1 MADTRSG
8 GPMAAVKE
16 SVAGNPA
23 VDRLKE
29 EAVSFAAA
37 QAQRLLVATGKRLGE
52 ATTRLTDVAEG
63 RSDSLIGP
71 VIKDTLKGAVKDTAK
86 NSVKGAFK
94 KLGGGRKGGGG
105 KGKFVTISEDVDVG
119 VPVREAYNQ
128 WTQFQEFS
136 TFAKGV
142 QGVESTDDTESNWRA
157 KVFWSTRSWKAH
169 TTEQLPDE
177 RISWTSEGAKGT
189 LKGVVTFHELA
200 ANLTRVLLVIEYC
213 PKGLFEKTGNI
224 WRAQGRRARLDLK
237 NYRRFVMMRGE
248 ATGEWRGEIR
258 DGEVVVSHDE
268 AVEREEEDREERDT
282 ESAAGAGKPSED
294 AYEEESGDT
303 GDSDGSGDS
312 DASGDSRDEEPA
324 DAYEDEEAE
333 DADEAADADETDA
346 ADAYE
351 DEDADAE
358 DAEAD
363 EPEDAYEDE
372 DADEEDAADAYD
384 EEPADGEAADDEPVD
399 EEEEPADEE
408 DAEYEREP
416 EPAR

>member
-1 MADTRSG
+1 MAESKSG
-8 GPMAAVKE
+8 GPVAAVKE

-86 NSVKGAFK
+86 NTVKGAVG
-94 KLGGGRKGGGG
+94 KLTGKRKGGGG

-119 VPVREAYNQ
+119 VPLREAYNQ

-142 QGVESTDDTESNWRA
+142 QGVESADDTDSNWRA
-157 KVFWSTRSWKAH
+157 KIFWSTRSWKAH
-169 TTEQLPDE
+169 TTEQIPDE
-177 RISWTSEGAKGT
+177 RIAWTSEGAKGT

-200 ANLTRVLLVIEYC
+200 ESLTRVLLVIEYY

-237 NYRRFVMMRGE
+237 NFRRFVMMRGE

-258 DGEVVVSHDE
+258 DGEVVVGHDE
-268 AVEREEEDREERDT
+268 AVEREEQDREERDT
-282 ESAAGAGKPSED
+282 EGADKPAED
-294 AYEEESGDT
+294 AYEEESGDDR
-303 GDSDGSGDS
+303 DSGGS
-312 DASGDSRDEEPA
+312 
-324 DAYEDEEAE
+324 EDE
-333 DADEAADADETDA
+333 
-346 ADAYE
+346 
-351 DEDADAE
+351 
-358 DAEAD
+358 

-372 DADEEDAADAYD
+372 DAEAEGEGEEDADAAYEDEEEEEGAEGEPEDSYD
-384 EEPADGEAADDEPVD
+384 EEEDDAED
-399 EEEEPADEE
+399 AYEEEPADEE
-408 DAEYEREP
+408 EDEREP

>member
-1 MADTRSG
+1 MADTKSG
-8 GPMAAVKE
+8 GPMAAVKDT
-16 SVAGNPA
+16 VAGNPA

-37 QAQRLLVATGKRLGE
+37 QAQRLLVSTGKRLGE

-86 NSVKGAFK
+86 NSVKGAVK
-94 KLGGGRKGGGG
+94 KLTGGRKGGGG

-142 QGVESTDDTESNWRA
+142 QGVESADDTDSNWRA
-157 KVFWSTRSWKAH
+157 KIFWSSRSWKAH
-169 TTEQLPDE
+169 TTEQIPDE

-200 ANLTRVLLVIEYC
+200 AGLTRVLLVIEYY

-237 NYRRFVMMRGE
+237 NFRRFVMMRGE

-258 DGEVVVSHDE
+258 DGEVVVGHDE
-268 AVEREEEDREERDT
+268 AVEREEQERDEHGT
-282 ESAAGAGKPSED
+282 EQAAEGAGKPSED
-294 AYEEESGDT
+294 AYEEET
-303 GDSDGSGDS
+303 GDS
-312 DASGDSRDEEPA
+312 AEEP
-324 DAYEDEEAE
+324 DA
-333 DADEAADADETDA
+333 
-346 ADAYE
+346 
-351 DEDADAE
+351 
-358 DAEAD
+358 
-363 EPEDAYEDE
+363 EDAYEDE
-372 DADEEDAADAYD
+372 DAEESGEPEDEGEDDAEGAYEDDEAEDEPEDAYDDEAGPEEEDAADEYD
-384 EEPADGEAADDEPVD
+384 EEPEAEDED
-399 EEEEPADEE
+399 A
-408 DAEYEREP
+408 DAEYSEEDEREP

>member
-1 MADTRSG
+1 MAESKSG
-8 GPMAAVKE
+8 GPVAAVKE

-86 NSVKGAFK
+86 NTVKGAVG
-94 KLGGGRKGGGG
+94 KLTGKRKGGGG

-119 VPVREAYNQ
+119 VPLREAYNQ

-142 QGVESTDDTESNWRA
+142 QGVESADDTDSNWRA
-157 KVFWSTRSWKAH
+157 KIFWSTRSWKAH
-169 TTEQLPDE
+169 TTEQIPDE
-177 RISWTSEGAKGT
+177 RIAWTSEGAKGT

-200 ANLTRVLLVIEYC
+200 ESLTRVLLVIEYY

-237 NYRRFVMMRGE
+237 NFRRFVMMRGE

-258 DGEVVVSHDE
+258 DGEVVVGHDE
-268 AVEREEEDREERDT
+268 AVEREEQDREERDT
-282 ESAAGAGKPSED
+282 EGADKPAED
-294 AYEEESGDT
+294 AYEEESGDDR
-303 GDSDGSGDS
+303 DSGGS
-312 DASGDSRDEEPA
+312 
-324 DAYEDEEAE
+324 EDE
-333 DADEAADADETDA
+333 
-346 ADAYE
+346 
-351 DEDADAE
+351 
-358 DAEAD
+358 

-372 DADEEDAADAYD
+372 DAEGEEDADAAYEDEEEEGAEGEPEDSYD
-384 EEPADGEAADDEPVD
+384 EEEDDAED
-399 EEEEPADEE
+399 TYEEEPADEE
-408 DAEYEREP
+408 EDEREP

>member
-1 MADTRSG
+1 MADTKSG
-8 GPMAAVKE
+8 GPMATVKDT
-16 SVAGNPA
+16 VAGNPA

-37 QAQRLLVATGKRLGE
+37 QAQRLLVSTGKRLGE

-94 KLGGGRKGGGG
+94 KLTGGRKGGGG

-142 QGVESTDDTESNWRA
+142 QGVESADDTDSNWRA
-157 KVFWSTRSWKAH
+157 KIFWSTRSWKAH

-200 ANLTRVLLVIEYC
+200 AGLTRVLLVIEYY

-237 NYRRFVMMRGE
+237 NFRRFVMMRGE

-258 DGEVVVSHDE
+258 DGEVVVGHDE
-268 AVEREEEDREERDT
+268 AVEREEQERDEQGEDQDRAEQDT
-282 ESAAGAGKPSED
+282 EGEGKPSED
-294 AYEEESGDT
+294 AYEEESGD
-303 GDSDGSGDS
+303 
-312 DASGDSRDEEPA
+312 DEEP
-324 DAYEDEEAE
+324 DAE
-333 DADEAADADETDA
+333 DAYDEDAGEPEA
-346 ADAYE
+346 E
-351 DEDADAE
+351 DEDADTEAAAE
-358 DAEAD
+358 DEDDATDEYEDDAD
-363 EPEDAYEDE
+363 EPEDAYD
-372 DADEEDAADAYD
+372 DEDAADEYD
-384 EEPADGEAADDEPVD
+384 EEPADA
-399 EEEEPADEE
+399 E
-408 DAEYEREP
+408 DAEDTEDEREP

>member
-1 MADTRSG
+1 MAESKSG
-8 GPMAAVKE
+8 GPVAAVKE

-86 NSVKGAFK
+86 NTVKGAVG
-94 KLGGGRKGGGG
+94 KLTGKRKGGGG

-119 VPVREAYNQ
+119 VPLREAYNQ

-142 QGVESTDDTESNWRA
+142 QGVESADDTDSNWRA
-157 KVFWSTRSWKAH
+157 KIFWSTRSWKAH
-169 TTEQLPDE
+169 TTEQIPDE
-177 RISWTSEGAKGT
+177 RIAWTSEGAKGT

-200 ANLTRVLLVIEYC
+200 ESLTRVLLVIEYY

-237 NYRRFVMMRGE
+237 NFRRFVMMRGE

-258 DGEVVVSHDE
+258 DGEVVVGHDE
-268 AVEREEEDREERDT
+268 AVEREEQDREERDT
-282 ESAAGAGKPSED
+282 EGADKPAED
-294 AYEEESGDT
+294 AYEEESGDDR
-303 GDSDGSGDS
+303 DSGGS
-312 DASGDSRDEEPA
+312 
-324 DAYEDEEAE
+324 EDE
-333 DADEAADADETDA
+333 
-346 ADAYE
+346 
-351 DEDADAE
+351 
-358 DAEAD
+358 

-372 DADEEDAADAYD
+372 DAEGEGEEDADADAAYEDEEEEEGAEGEPEDSYD
-384 EEPADGEAADDEPVD
+384 EEEDDAED
-399 EEEEPADEE
+399 AYEEEPADEE
-408 DAEYEREP
+408 EDEREP

>member
-1 MADTRSG
+1 MADTKSG
-8 GPMAAVKE
+8 GPMAAVKDT
-16 SVAGNPA
+16 VAGNPA

-37 QAQRLLVATGKRLGE
+37 QAQRLLVSTGKRLGE

-94 KLGGGRKGGGG
+94 KLTGGRKGGGG

-142 QGVESTDDTESNWRA
+142 QGVESADDTESNWRA
-157 KVFWSTRSWKAH
+157 KIFWSTRSWKAH

-200 ANLTRVLLVIEYC
+200 ANLTRVLLVIEYY

-237 NYRRFVMMRGE
+237 NFRRFVMMRGE

-258 DGEVVVSHDE
+258 DGEVVVGHDE
-268 AVEREEEDREERDT
+268 AVEREEQEHDEQDTEQGAERDT
-282 ESAAGAGKPSED
+282 EGAGKPSED
-294 AYEEESGDT
+294 AYEEET
-303 GDSDGSGDS
+303 GDSG
-312 DASGDSRDEEPA
+312 EEP
-324 DAYEDEEAE
+324 DA
-333 DADEAADADETDA
+333 
-346 ADAYE
+346 
-351 DEDADAE
+351 
-358 DAEAD
+358 
-363 EPEDAYEDE
+363 EDAYEDE
-372 DADEEDAADAYD
+372 DAEDSGEPEDEGEDDAEGAYEDDDAEDDAEDEPEDAYDDEAGAEEEDAADEYD
-384 EEPADGEAADDEPVD
+384 EEPEAEDA
-399 EEEEPADEE
+399 
-408 DAEYEREP
+408 DAEYSEEDEREP

>member
-1 MADTRSG
+1 MAESRSG
-8 GPMAAVKE
+8 GPVAAVKE

-63 RSDSLIGP
+63 RSESLIGP

-86 NSVKGAFK
+86 NTVKGAVG
-94 KLGGGRKGGGG
+94 KLTGKRKGGGG

-119 VPVREAYNQ
+119 VPLREAYNQ

-142 QGVESTDDTESNWRA
+142 QGVESTDDTDSNWRA
-157 KVFWSTRSWKAH
+157 KIFWSARSWKAH
-169 TTEQLPDE
+169 TTEQIPDE
-177 RISWTSEGAKGT
+177 RIAWTSEGAKGT

-200 ANLTRVLLVIEYC
+200 ESLTRVLLVIEYH

-237 NYRRFVMMRGE
+237 NFRRFVMMRGE

-258 DGEVVVSHDE
+258 DGEVVVGHDE
-268 AVEREEEDREERDT
+268 AVEREERDRDEERDT
-282 ESAAGAGKPSED
+282 EGADKASED
-294 AYEEESGDT
+294 AYEEESGDAR
-303 GDSDGSGDS
+303 GSGGS
-312 DASGDSRDEEPA
+312 EDEEP
-324 DAYEDEEAE
+324 EA
-333 DADEAADADETDA
+333 
-346 ADAYE
+346 
-351 DEDADAE
+351 
-358 DAEAD
+358 
-363 EPEDAYEDE
+363 EDAYEDE
-372 DADEEDAADAYD
+372 DEDTGAEGEEDADAAYEDAEEDAEDEVAPDDSYD
-384 EEPADGEAADDEPVD
+384 EEEEDAEDTY
-399 EEEEPADEE
+399 EEEPADEE
-408 DAEYEREP
+408 EDEREP
-416 EPAR
+416 EPVR

>member
-1 MADTRSG
+1 MAESKSG
-8 GPMAAVKE
+8 GPVAAVKE

-86 NSVKGAFK
+86 NTVKGAVG
-94 KLGGGRKGGGG
+94 KLTGKRKGGGG

-119 VPVREAYNQ
+119 VPLREAYNQ

-142 QGVESTDDTESNWRA
+142 QGVESADDTDSNWRA
-157 KVFWSTRSWKAH
+157 KIFWSTRSWKAH
-169 TTEQLPDE
+169 TTEQIPDE
-177 RISWTSEGAKGT
+177 RIAWTSEGAKGT

-200 ANLTRVLLVIEYC
+200 ESLTRVLLVIEYY

-237 NYRRFVMMRGE
+237 NFRRFVMMRGE

-258 DGEVVVSHDE
+258 DGEVVVGHDE
-268 AVEREEEDREERDT
+268 AVEREEQDREERDT
-282 ESAAGAGKPSED
+282 EGADKPAED
-294 AYEEESGDT
+294 AYEEESGDDR
-303 GDSDGSGDS
+303 DSGGS
-312 DASGDSRDEEPA
+312 
-324 DAYEDEEAE
+324 EDE
-333 DADEAADADETDA
+333 
-346 ADAYE
+346 
-351 DEDADAE
+351 
-358 DAEAD
+358 

-372 DADEEDAADAYD
+372 DAEGEGEEDADAAYEDEEEEEGAEGEPEDEPEDSYD
-384 EEPADGEAADDEPVD
+384 EEEDDAED
-399 EEEEPADEE
+399 TYEEEPADEE
-408 DAEYEREP
+408 EDEREP

>member
-1 MADTRSG
+1 MAESKSG
-8 GPMAAVKE
+8 GPVAAVKE

-63 RSDSLIGP
+63 RSESLIGP

-86 NSVKGAFK
+86 NTVKGAVG
-94 KLGGGRKGGGG
+94 KLTGKRKGGGG

-119 VPVREAYNQ
+119 VPLREAYNQ

-142 QGVESTDDTESNWRA
+142 QGVESADDTDSNWRA
-157 KVFWSTRSWKAH
+157 KIFWSTRSWKAH
-169 TTEQLPDE
+169 TTEQIPDE
-177 RISWTSEGAKGT
+177 RIAWTSEGAKGT

-200 ANLTRVLLVIEYC
+200 ESLTRVLLVIEYY

-237 NYRRFVMMRGE
+237 NFRRFVMMRGE

-258 DGEVVVSHDE
+258 DGEVVVGHDE
-268 AVEREEEDREERDT
+268 AVEREEQEREERDT
-282 ESAAGAGKPSED
+282 EGADKPAED
-294 AYEEESGDT
+294 AYEEESGDDR
-303 GDSDGSGDS
+303 DSGGS
-312 DASGDSRDEEPA
+312 
-324 DAYEDEEAE
+324 EDE
-333 DADEAADADETDA
+333 
-346 ADAYE
+346 
-351 DEDADAE
+351 
-358 DAEAD
+358 

-372 DADEEDAADAYD
+372 DAEGEEDADAAYEDEEEEGAEGEPEDAPEDSYD
-384 EEPADGEAADDEPVD
+384 EEEDDAED
-399 EEEEPADEE
+399 TYEEEPADEE
-408 DAEYEREP
+408 EDEREP

>member
-1 MADTRSG
+1 MAESKSG
-8 GPMAAVKE
+8 GPVAAVKE

-86 NSVKGAFK
+86 NTVKGAVG
-94 KLGGGRKGGGG
+94 KLTGKRKGGGG

-119 VPVREAYNQ
+119 VPLREAYNQ

-142 QGVESTDDTESNWRA
+142 QGVESTDDTDSNWRA
-157 KVFWSTRSWKAH
+157 KIFWSTRSWKAH
-169 TTEQLPDE
+169 TTEQIPDE
-177 RISWTSEGAKGT
+177 RIAWTSEGAKGT

-200 ANLTRVLLVIEYC
+200 ESLTRVLLVIEYH

-237 NYRRFVMMRGE
+237 NFRRFVMMRGE

-258 DGEVVVSHDE
+258 DGEVVTGHDE
-268 AVEREEEDREERDT
+268 AVEREEQDREERDT
-282 ESAAGAGKPSED
+282 EGAGKPSED
-294 AYEEESGDT
+294 AYEEESGDAR
-303 GDSDGSGDS
+303 DSGESE
-312 DASGDSRDEEPA
+312 DEEP
-324 DAYEDEEAE
+324 EA
-333 DADEAADADETDA
+333 
-346 ADAYE
+346 
-351 DEDADAE
+351 
-358 DAEAD
+358 
-363 EPEDAYEDE
+363 EDAYEDE
-372 DADEEDAADAYD
+372 DAEGEGEEDADAAYEDEEEAEGAEDEPEDAYD
-384 EEPADGEAADDEPVD
+384 EDEEED
-399 EEEEPADEE
+399 AEDTYEEEPADEE
-408 DAEYEREP
+408 EDEREP

>member
-1 MADTRSG
+1 MAESKSG
-8 GPMAAVKE
+8 GPVAAVKE

-86 NSVKGAFK
+86 NTVKGAVG
-94 KLGGGRKGGGG
+94 KLTGKRKGGGG

-119 VPVREAYNQ
+119 VPLREAYNQ

-142 QGVESTDDTESNWRA
+142 QGVESADDTDSNWRA
-157 KVFWSTRSWKAH
+157 KIFWSTRSWKAH
-169 TTEQLPDE
+169 TTEQIPDE
-177 RISWTSEGAKGT
+177 RIAWTSEGAKGT

-200 ANLTRVLLVIEYC
+200 ESLTRVLLVIEYY

-237 NYRRFVMMRGE
+237 NFRRFVMMRGE

-258 DGEVVVSHDE
+258 DGEVVVGHDE
-268 AVEREEEDREERDT
+268 AVEREEQDREERDT
-282 ESAAGAGKPSED
+282 EGADKPAED
-294 AYEEESGDT
+294 AYEEESGDDR
-303 GDSDGSGDS
+303 DSGGS
-312 DASGDSRDEEPA
+312 
-324 DAYEDEEAE
+324 EDE
-333 DADEAADADETDA
+333 
-346 ADAYE
+346 
-351 DEDADAE
+351 
-358 DAEAD
+358 

-372 DADEEDAADAYD
+372 DAEGEGEAEGEEDADAAYEDEEEEEGAEDEPEDSYD
-384 EEPADGEAADDEPVD
+384 EEEDDAED
-399 EEEEPADEE
+399 AYEEEPADEE
-408 DAEYEREP
+408 EDEREP

>member
-1 MADTRSG
+1 MAESKSG
-8 GPMAAVKE
+8 GPVAAVKE
-16 SVAGNPA
+16 SVAGTPA

-86 NSVKGAFK
+86 GAVG
-94 KLGGGRKGGGG
+94 KLTGKRKGGGG

-119 VPVREAYNQ
+119 VPLREAYNQ

-142 QGVESTDDTESNWRA
+142 QGVESADDTDSNWRA
-157 KVFWSTRSWKAH
+157 KIFWSTRSWKAH
-169 TTEQLPDE
+169 TTEQIPDE
-177 RISWTSEGAKGT
+177 RIAWTSEGAKGT

-200 ANLTRVLLVIEYC
+200 ESLTRVLLVIEYY

-237 NYRRFVMMRGE
+237 NFRRFVMMRGE

-258 DGEVVVSHDE
+258 DGEVVVGHDE
-268 AVEREEEDREERDT
+268 AVEREEQDREERDT
-282 ESAAGAGKPSED
+282 EGADKPAED
-294 AYEEESGDT
+294 AYEEESGDDR
-303 GDSDGSGDS
+303 DSGGS
-312 DASGDSRDEEPA
+312 
-324 DAYEDEEAE
+324 EDE
-333 DADEAADADETDA
+333 
-346 ADAYE
+346 
-351 DEDADAE
+351 
-358 DAEAD
+358 

-372 DADEEDAADAYD
+372 DAEAEGEEDADAAYEDEEEEEGAEGEPEDEPEDSYD
-384 EEPADGEAADDEPVD
+384 EEEDDAED
-399 EEEEPADEE
+399 TYEEEPADEE
-408 DAEYEREP
+408 EDEREP

>member
-1 MADTRSG
+1 MAESKSG
-8 GPMAAVKE
+8 GPVAAVKE

-86 NSVKGAFK
+86 GAVG
-94 KLGGGRKGGGG
+94 KLTGKRKGGGG

-119 VPVREAYNQ
+119 VPLREAYNQ

-142 QGVESTDDTESNWRA
+142 QGVESADDTDSNWRA
-157 KVFWSTRSWKAH
+157 KIFWSTRSWKAH
-169 TTEQLPDE
+169 TTEQIPDE
-177 RISWTSEGAKGT
+177 RIAWTSEGAKGT

-200 ANLTRVLLVIEYC
+200 ESLTRVLLVIEYY

-237 NYRRFVMMRGE
+237 NFRRFVMMRGE

-258 DGEVVVSHDE
+258 DGEVVVGHDE
-268 AVEREEEDREERDT
+268 AVEREEQDREERDT
-282 ESAAGAGKPSED
+282 EGADKPAED
-294 AYEEESGDT
+294 AYEEESGDDR
-303 GDSDGSGDS
+303 DSGGS
-312 DASGDSRDEEPA
+312 
-324 DAYEDEEAE
+324 EDE
-333 DADEAADADETDA
+333 
-346 ADAYE
+346 
-351 DEDADAE
+351 
-358 DAEAD
+358 

-372 DADEEDAADAYD
+372 DAEAEGEEDADAAYEDEEEEEGAEGEPEDEPEDSYD
-384 EEPADGEAADDEPVD
+384 EEEDDAED
-399 EEEEPADEE
+399 TYEEEPADEE
-408 DAEYEREP
+408 EDEREP

>member
-1 MADTRSG
+1 MAESKSG
-8 GPMAAVKE
+8 GPVAAVKE

-86 NSVKGAFK
+86 GAVG
-94 KLGGGRKGGGG
+94 KLTGKRKGGGG

-119 VPVREAYNQ
+119 VLLREAYNQ

-142 QGVESTDDTESNWRA
+142 QGVESADDTDSNWRA
-157 KVFWSTRSWKAH
+157 KIFWSTRSWKAH
-169 TTEQLPDE
+169 TTEQIPDE
-177 RISWTSEGAKGT
+177 RIAWTSEGAKGT

-200 ANLTRVLLVIEYC
+200 ESLTRVLLVIEYY

-237 NYRRFVMMRGE
+237 NFRRFVMMRGE

-258 DGEVVVSHDE
+258 DGEVVVGHDE
-268 AVEREEEDREERDT
+268 AVEREEQDREERDT
-282 ESAAGAGKPSED
+282 EGADKPAED
-294 AYEEESGDT
+294 AYEEESGDDR
-303 GDSDGSGDS
+303 DSGGS
-312 DASGDSRDEEPA
+312 
-324 DAYEDEEAE
+324 EDE
-333 DADEAADADETDA
+333 
-346 ADAYE
+346 
-351 DEDADAE
+351 
-358 DAEAD
+358 

-372 DADEEDAADAYD
+372 DAEAEGEEDADAAYEDEEEEEGAEGEPEDEPEDSYD
-384 EEPADGEAADDEPVD
+384 EEEDDAED
-399 EEEEPADEE
+399 TYEEEPADEE
-408 DAEYEREP
+408 EDEREP

>member
-1 MADTRSG
+1 MAESRSG
-8 GPMAAVKE
+8 GPVAAVKE

-63 RSDSLIGP
+63 RSDSLVGP
-71 VIKDTLKGAVKDTAK
+71 VLKDTLKGAVKNTLKDGAK
-86 NSVKGAFK
+86 NTVKGAVG
-94 KLGGGRKGGGG
+94 KLTGKRKGGGG

-142 QGVESTDDTESNWRA
+142 QGVESADDTDSNWRA
-157 KVFWSTRSWKAH
+157 KIFWSTRSWKAH
-169 TTEQLPDE
+169 TTEQIPDE
-177 RISWTSEGAKGT
+177 RITWTSEGAKGT

-200 ANLTRVLLVIEYC
+200 ESLTRVLLVIEYY

-237 NYRRFVMMRGE
+237 NFRRFVMMRGE

-268 AVEREEEDREERDT
+268 ALEREEEDREERDT
-282 ESAAGAGKPSED
+282 EGADKPSED
-294 AYEEESGDT
+294 SYEE
-303 GDSDGSGDS
+303 GSGDARDTD
-312 DASGDSRDEEPA
+312 DAEGEEP
-324 DAYEDEEAE
+324 EA
-333 DADEAADADETDA
+333 
-346 ADAYE
+346 
-351 DEDADAE
+351 
-358 DAEAD
+358 
-363 EPEDAYEDE
+363 EDAYEDE
-372 DADEEDAADAYD
+372 DEDAEDEPEDAYD
-384 EEPADGEAADDEPVD
+384 
-399 EEEEPADEE
+399 DEE
-408 DAEYEREP
+408 DAEEDAYEEEPSDSAAEEEDEREP

>member
-1 MADTRSG
+1 MADTKSG
-8 GPMAAVKE
+8 GPVAAVKDT
-16 SVAGNPA
+16 VAGNPA

-52 ATTRLTDVAEG
+52 ATTKLTDVAEG
-63 RSDSLIGP
+63 RSDGLVGP

-86 NSVKGAFK
+86 NTVKGAFK
-94 KLGGGRKGGGG
+94 KLTGGRKGGGG
-105 KGKFVTISEDVDVG
+105 KGKFVTISEDADVG

-142 QGVESTDDTESNWRA
+142 QGVESADDTDSNWRA
-157 KVFWSTRSWKAH
+157 KIFWSSRSWKAH

-177 RISWTSEGAKGT
+177 RITWTSEGAKGT

-200 ANLTRVLLVIEYC
+200 PTLTRVLLVIEYY

-237 NYRRFVMMRGE
+237 NFRRFVMMRGE

-268 AVEREEEDREERDT
+268 ALEREEQDREEQDA
-282 ESAAGAGKPSED
+282 EGADKPSED
-294 AYEEESGDT
+294 AYEEESGD
-303 GDSDGSGDS
+303 SGDEER
-312 DASGDSRDEEPA
+312 DAE
-324 DAYEDEEAE
+324 DAYEDDEADDEPEDTYE
-333 DADEAADADETDA
+333 DAD
-346 ADAYE
+346 
-351 DEDADAE
+351 
-358 DAEAD
+358 D
-363 EPEDAYEDE
+363 EPEDAYDE
-372 DADEEDAADAYD
+372 DTGDAETDTDADTDEEDAADDY
-384 EEPADGEAADDEPVD
+384 
-399 EEEEPADEE
+399 EEEPADEE
-408 DAEYEREP
+408 EAAYEP

>member
-1 MADTRSG
+1 MTAVAESKSG
-8 GPMAAVKE
+8 GPVAAVKE

-86 NSVKGAFK
+86 GAVG
-94 KLGGGRKGGGG
+94 KLTGKRKGGGG

-119 VPVREAYNQ
+119 VPLREAYNQ

-142 QGVESTDDTESNWRA
+142 QGVESADDTDSNWRA
-157 KVFWSTRSWKAH
+157 KIFWSTRSWKAH
-169 TTEQLPDE
+169 TTEQIPDE
-177 RISWTSEGAKGT
+177 RIAWTSEGAKGT

-200 ANLTRVLLVIEYC
+200 ESLTRVLLVIEYY

-237 NYRRFVMMRGE
+237 NFRRFVMMRGE

-258 DGEVVVSHDE
+258 DGEVVVGHDE
-268 AVEREEEDREERDT
+268 AVEREEQDREERDT
-282 ESAAGAGKPSED
+282 EGADKPAED
-294 AYEEESGDT
+294 AYEEESGDDR
-303 GDSDGSGDS
+303 DSGGS
-312 DASGDSRDEEPA
+312 
-324 DAYEDEEAE
+324 EDE
-333 DADEAADADETDA
+333 
-346 ADAYE
+346 
-351 DEDADAE
+351 
-358 DAEAD
+358 

-372 DADEEDAADAYD
+372 DAEAEGEEDADAAYEDEEEEEGAEGEPEDEPEDSYD
-384 EEPADGEAADDEPVD
+384 EEEDDAED
-399 EEEEPADEE
+399 TYEEEPADEE
-408 DAEYEREP
+408 EDEREP

>member
-1 MADTRSG
+1 MAESKSG
-8 GPMAAVKE
+8 GPVAAVKE

-86 NSVKGAFK
+86 NTVKGAVG
-94 KLGGGRKGGGG
+94 KLTGKRKGGGG

-119 VPVREAYNQ
+119 VPLREAYNQ

-142 QGVESTDDTESNWRA
+142 QGVESADDTDSNWRA
-157 KVFWSTRSWKAH
+157 KIFWSARSWKAH
-169 TTEQLPDE
+169 TTEQIPDE
-177 RISWTSEGAKGT
+177 RIAWTSEGAKGT

-200 ANLTRVLLVIEYC
+200 ESLTRVLLVIEYY

-237 NYRRFVMMRGE
+237 NFRRFVMMRGE

-258 DGEVVVSHDE
+258 DGEVVVGHDE
-268 AVEREEEDREERDT
+268 AVEREEQDREERDT
-282 ESAAGAGKPSED
+282 EGADKPAED
-294 AYEEESGDT
+294 AYEEESGDDR
-303 GDSDGSGDS
+303 DSGGS
-312 DASGDSRDEEPA
+312 
-324 DAYEDEEAE
+324 EDE
-333 DADEAADADETDA
+333 
-346 ADAYE
+346 
-351 DEDADAE
+351 
-358 DAEAD
+358 

-372 DADEEDAADAYD
+372 DAEGEGEEDADAAYEDEEEGADGEPEDEPEDSYD
-384 EEPADGEAADDEPVD
+384 EEEDDAED
-399 EEEEPADEE
+399 TYEEEPADEE
-408 DAEYEREP
+408 EDEREP

>member
-1 MADTRSG
+1 MAESKSG
-8 GPMAAVKE
+8 GPVAAVKE

-71 VIKDTLKGAVKDTAK
+71 VIKDTFKGAVKDTAK
-86 NSVKGAFK
+86 NTVKGAVG
-94 KLGGGRKGGGG
+94 KLTGKRKGGGG

-119 VPVREAYNQ
+119 VPLREAYNQ

-142 QGVESTDDTESNWRA
+142 QGVESTDDTDSNWRA
-157 KVFWSTRSWKAH
+157 KIFWSTRSWKAH
-169 TTEQLPDE
+169 TTEQIPDE
-177 RISWTSEGAKGT
+177 RIAWTSEGAKGT

-200 ANLTRVLLVIEYC
+200 ESLTRVLLVIEYH

-237 NYRRFVMMRGE
+237 NFRRFVMLRGE

-258 DGEVVVSHDE
+258 DGEVVTGHDE
-268 AVEREEEDREERDT
+268 AVEREEQDREERDT
-282 ESAAGAGKPSED
+282 EGAGKPSED
-294 AYEEESGDT
+294 AYEEESGDAR
-303 GDSDGSGDS
+303 DSGES
-312 DASGDSRDEEPA
+312 
-324 DAYEDEEAE
+324 
-333 DADEAADADETDA
+333 
-346 ADAYE
+346 E
-351 DEDADAE
+351 DEDP
-358 DAEAD
+358 EA
-363 EPEDAYEDE
+363 EDAYEDE
-372 DADEEDAADAYD
+372 DAEGAAEGEEDAEDTYEGEEEEEGVEDEPEDAYD
-384 EEPADGEAADDEPVD
+384 EEEDAEDTY
-399 EEEEPADEE
+399 EEEPADEE
-408 DAEYEREP
+408 EDEREP

>member
-1 MADTRSG
+1 MAESKSG
-8 GPMAAVKE
+8 GPVAAVKE

-86 NSVKGAFK
+86 NTVKGAVG
-94 KLGGGRKGGGG
+94 KLTGKRKGGGG

-119 VPVREAYNQ
+119 VPLREAYNQ

-142 QGVESTDDTESNWRA
+142 QGVESTDDTDSNWRA
-157 KVFWSTRSWKAH
+157 KIFWSTRSWKAH
-169 TTEQLPDE
+169 TTEQVPDE
-177 RISWTSEGAKGT
+177 RIAWTSEGAKGT

-200 ANLTRVLLVIEYC
+200 ESLTRVLLVIEYH

-237 NYRRFVMMRGE
+237 NFRRFVMMRGE

-258 DGEVVVSHDE
+258 DGEVVTGHDE
-268 AVEREEEDREERDT
+268 AVEREEQDREERDT
-282 ESAAGAGKPSED
+282 EGAGKPSED
-294 AYEEESGDT
+294 AYEEEADDARDSGE
-303 GDSDGSGDS
+303 SDD
-312 DASGDSRDEEPA
+312 
-324 DAYEDEEAE
+324 
-333 DADEAADADETDA
+333 
-346 ADAYE
+346 
-351 DEDADAE
+351 
-358 DAEAD
+358 D

-372 DADEEDAADAYD
+372 DAEGEEDADAAYEDEEEGAEGAEDEPEDAYD
-384 EEPADGEAADDEPVD
+384 EDEEED
-399 EEEEPADEE
+399 AEDTYEEEPADEE
-408 DAEYEREP
+408 EDEREP

>member
-1 MADTRSG
+1 MADAKTG
-8 GPMAAVKE
+8 GPMAAVKDT
-16 SVAGNPA
+16 VAGNPA

-29 EAVSFAAA
+29 EAASFAAA

-63 RSDSLIGP
+63 RGNGLVGP

-94 KLGGGRKGGGG
+94 KLTGGRKGGGG

-142 QGVESTDDTESNWRA
+142 QGVESADDTDSNWRA
-157 KVFWSTRSWKAH
+157 KIFWSTRSWKAH

-177 RISWTSEGAKGT
+177 RITWTSEGAKGT

-200 ANLTRVLLVIEYC
+200 PTLTRVLLVIEYY

-237 NYRRFVMMRGE
+237 HFRRFVMMRGE

-258 DGEVVVSHDE
+258 DGEVVVGHDE
-268 AVEREEEDREERDT
+268 ALEREEQDREERDSEGT
-282 ESAAGAGKPSED
+282 DRPSGDASEEEPGDEETDAED
-294 AYEEESGDT
+294 A
-303 GDSDGSGDS
+303 
-312 DASGDSRDEEPA
+312 
-324 DAYEDEEAE
+324 AYEDEETEADDEDADGAE
-333 DADEAADADETDA
+333 DAYDEEEAEDEPDEPEDAYDDEDDQADEDGEDSADDAADADEDDA

-351 DEDADAE
+351 E
-358 DAEAD
+358 
-363 EPEDAYEDE
+363 EPV
-372 DADEEDAADAYD
+372 DEEDAAY
-384 EEPADGEAADDEPVD
+384 
-399 EEEEPADEE
+399 
-408 DAEYEREP
+408 EP

>member
-1 MADTRSG
+1 MAESKSG
-8 GPMAAVKE
+8 GPVAAVKE

-86 NSVKGAFK
+86 NTVKGAVG
-94 KLGGGRKGGGG
+94 KLTGKRKGGGG

-119 VPVREAYNQ
+119 VPLREAYNQ

-142 QGVESTDDTESNWRA
+142 QGVESADDTDSNWRA
-157 KVFWSTRSWKAH
+157 KIFWSTRSWKAH
-169 TTEQLPDE
+169 TTEQIPDE
-177 RISWTSEGAKGT
+177 RIAWTSEGAKGT

-200 ANLTRVLLVIEYC
+200 ESLTRVLLVIEYY

-237 NYRRFVMMRGE
+237 NFRRFVMMRGE

-258 DGEVVVSHDE
+258 DGEVVVGHDE
-268 AVEREEEDREERDT
+268 AVEREEQDREERDT
-282 ESAAGAGKPSED
+282 EGADKPAED
-294 AYEEESGDT
+294 AYEEESGDDR
-303 GDSDGSGDS
+303 DSGGS
-312 DASGDSRDEEPA
+312 
-324 DAYEDEEAE
+324 EDE
-333 DADEAADADETDA
+333 
-346 ADAYE
+346 
-351 DEDADAE
+351 
-358 DAEAD
+358 

-372 DADEEDAADAYD
+372 DAEAEGEEDADAAYEDEEEEEGAEGEPEDSYD
-384 EEPADGEAADDEPVD
+384 EEEDDAED
-399 EEEEPADEE
+399 TYEEEPADEE
-408 DAEYEREP
+408 EDEREP

>member
-1 MADTRSG
+1 MAESKSG
-8 GPMAAVKE
+8 GPVAAVKE

-86 NSVKGAFK
+86 NTVKGAVG
-94 KLGGGRKGGGG
+94 KLTGKRKGGGG

-119 VPVREAYNQ
+119 VPLREAYNQ

-142 QGVESTDDTESNWRA
+142 QGVESADDTDSNWRA
-157 KVFWSTRSWKAH
+157 KIFWSTRSWKAH
-169 TTEQLPDE
+169 TTEQIPDE
-177 RISWTSEGAKGT
+177 RIAWTSEGAKGT

-200 ANLTRVLLVIEYC
+200 ESLTRVLLVIEYY

-237 NYRRFVMMRGE
+237 NFRRFVMMRGE

-258 DGEVVVSHDE
+258 DGEVVVGHDE
-268 AVEREEEDREERDT
+268 AVEREEQDREERDT
-282 ESAAGAGKPSED
+282 EGADKPAED
-294 AYEEESGDT
+294 AYEEESGDDR
-303 GDSDGSGDS
+303 DSGGS
-312 DASGDSRDEEPA
+312 
-324 DAYEDEEAE
+324 EDE
-333 DADEAADADETDA
+333 
-346 ADAYE
+346 
-351 DEDADAE
+351 
-358 DAEAD
+358 

-372 DADEEDAADAYD
+372 DAEGEGEEDADAAYEDEEEEEGAEGEPEDEPEDSYD
-384 EEPADGEAADDEPVD
+384 EEEDDAED
-399 EEEEPADEE
+399 AYEEEPADEE
-408 DAEYEREP
+408 EDEREP

>member
-1 MADTRSG
+1 MADTKSG
-8 GPMAAVKE
+8 GPMAAVKDT
-16 SVAGNPA
+16 VAGNPA

-37 QAQRLLVATGKRLGE
+37 QAQRLLVSTGKRLGE

-94 KLGGGRKGGGG
+94 KLTGGRKGGGG

-142 QGVESTDDTESNWRA
+142 QGVESADDTESNWRA

-200 ANLTRVLLVIEYC
+200 ANLTRVLLVIEYY

-237 NYRRFVMMRGE
+237 NFRRFVMMRGE

-258 DGEVVVSHDE
+258 DGEVVVGHDE
-268 AVEREEEDREERDT
+268 AVEREEQEQKRDEQDT
-282 ESAAGAGKPSED
+282 EGAGKPSED
-294 AYEEESGDT
+294 AYEEERD
-303 GDSDGSGDS
+303 DS
-312 DASGDSRDEEPA
+312 DEEP
-324 DAYEDEEAE
+324 DA
-333 DADEAADADETDA
+333 
-346 ADAYE
+346 
-351 DEDADAE
+351 
-358 DAEAD
+358 
-363 EPEDAYEDE
+363 EDAYEDE
-372 DADEEDAADAYD
+372 DAGESGEPEDEGEDDAEGAYEDDEAEDEPEDAYDDEAGPEEEDAADEYD
-384 EEPADGEAADDEPVD
+384 EEPEAEDED
-399 EEEEPADEE
+399 A
-408 DAEYEREP
+408 DAEYSEEDEREP